1 MKKIVLSLFVATSLI
16 ACSDDENTTTE
27 TTQNYSSG
35 YLITNEGIFNSN
47 NADVTYISSD
57 FLSNENQ
64 LFRKVN
70 NRALGD
76 VAQSIAQNSEYVFV
90 VMNNSNTIEVV
101 KKNTFQTVTTITQNI
116 NQPRYATISSNK
128 LWVTNAGNNTVT
140 SYNLSDFSASNTITL
155 DFTPEYIESTPG
167 YILISTNPWAETN
180 KIETYSTDTNQLA
193 HSREVDA
200 AINGLLSK
208 DNLVYALASDE
219 NITQIYELSGQH
231 SLIRHQT
238 NESNSRFISLD
249 EDKLYY
255 TTGVN
260 INQYDILS
268 QTHSTLF
275 SVPDTGWSAIYGFN
289 VYNQQFFVADAKS
302 FSEAGEIVIYNA
314 NGQAQKTVKT
324 GIGPNGIY
332 KIQ

>member
-1 MKKIVLSLFVATSLI
+1 MKKIVLSLFLATSLV

-47 NADVTYISSD
+47 NADITYISSD
-57 FLSNENQ
+57 FSSNENQ

-140 SYNLSDFSASNTITL
+140 SYNLTDFSVSNTISL
-155 DFTPEYIESTPG
+155 DFSPELIESTND
-167 YILISTNPWAETN
+167 YIYVTTNAWGDAHKVNIYNAQTAENSTSVLFNEP
-180 KIETYSTDTNQLA
+180 
-193 HSREVDA
+193 
-200 AINGLLSK
+200 INGITK
-208 DNLVYALASDE
+208 NGNEVFVLASGE
-219 NITQIYELSGQH
+219 NTSELH
-231 SLIRHQT
+231 KINNTTVELVNENETT
-238 NESNSRFISLD
+238 NAIFLTFDNN
-249 EDKLYY
+249 KLYY
-255 TTGVN
+255 TSGVN
-260 INQYDILS
+260 IHQFDLS
-268 QTHSTLF
+268 NNTLSTLF

-302 FSEAGEIVIYNA
+302 FSEAGEIVIYND
-314 NGQAQKTVKT
+314 NGQAQKTIKT